1 MRWKSIIFLVVLF
14 AIIVVLSFI
23 FTDRWLESEIE
34 QTASGLNGAKVE
46 IDNLDFSIFGSKL
59 SWDRIQITDPKNTMK
74 NMVESG
80 FCEFKMEFFP
90 LLSKKV
96 IIENI
101 QLSGLKTNT
110 DRETDGAISKEERI
124 VISQPNYVKETVNK
138 LKKRIE
144 ETPTFQLAGQVKSA
158 NVDSILS
165 ILNITS
171 AKKIDSLQKDLT
183 GKYDT
188 WYKELTN
195 LNYDKDLKAI
205 EQKVKSFDVN
215 KLKGIEDYRNALNN
229 VEQINATISSV
240 NKDFQNKK
248 SSLQNDLSNL
258 KSGISVV
265 DNWIAA
271 DYKKALSLAKLP
283 EINTKNIGEMIFG
296 QNVLGQFNQY
306 LGYVAE
312 ARTYANKLKSDK
324 PEKKD
329 PPRLKGQDIYF
340 YNKYARPNFWIQKI
354 DLSGQTENGINLSG
368 LVKNIV
374 SDQRQIGSPTEID
387 IKGAGEKGAKVAII
401 GSLNY
406 LEEVP
411 KENFKVT
418 YAGFSLANTKI
429 SESKFLPSKVQK
441 GLGSVESTLNLSGDN
456 IEGKV
461 KFVGQKLQFDLSN
474 QPKPKNK
481 LDEIIQSIVK
491 SIDMLDVIM
500 VISGK
505 GSDLKFRINSN
516 LDDLVMN
523 KMKAILGDEIAAAKK
538 KLQEKIDKE
547 VNKYKTQLTGM
558 IAEKENMIRSEI
570 KKYEDMIN
578 EQKEAINTKKK
589 EIEDKIKKEQGKQV
603 DKAKDKVKDLLKF

>member
-1 MRWKSIIFLVVLF
+1 MRWKGVIFLVVVF
-14 AIIVVLSFI
+14 AIIIVLSFI
-23 FTDRWLESEIE
+23 FTDVWLESQLE

-46 IDNLDFSIFGSKL
+46 IDNLDFSIFGPKL
-59 SWDRIQITDPKNTMK
+59 NWDRIQITDPKNTMK

-138 LKKRIE
+138 LKKRVE
-144 ETPTFQLAGQVKSA
+144 ETPTFQLARQVKSA

-171 AKKIDSLQKDLT
+171 VKKIDSLQKELT

-188 WYKELTN
+188 WYKEFTN
-195 LNYDKDLKAI
+195 LDYDKDLKAI

-229 VEQINATISSV
+229 VEQINATINSV

-248 SSLQNDLSNL
+248 NSLQNDLSNL

-265 DNWIAA
+265 DNWVAA
-271 DYKKALSLAKLP
+271 DYKKALSMAKLP

-312 ARTYANKLKSDK
+312 ARNYANKLKSDK
-324 PEKKD
+324 PEKQK

-374 SDQRQIGSPTEID
+374 SDQRQIGATTEID
-387 IKGAGEKGAKVAII
+387 IKGAGEKGAKVELT

-411 KENFKVT
+411 KENFNVS

-441 GLGSVESTLNLSGDN
+441 GLGSVESTVNLSGDN

-516 LDDLVMN
+516 LDDLFVK

-547 VNKYKTQLTGM
+547 VIKYKTQLTGM

-570 KKYEDMIN
+570 KKYEDMID
-578 EQKEAINTKKK
+578 EQKQAIESKKK